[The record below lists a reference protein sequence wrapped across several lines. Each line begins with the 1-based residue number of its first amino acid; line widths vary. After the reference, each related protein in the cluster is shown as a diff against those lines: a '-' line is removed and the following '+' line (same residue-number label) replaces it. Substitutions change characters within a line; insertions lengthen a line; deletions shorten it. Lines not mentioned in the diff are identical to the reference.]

1 MPISQKAAVFKI
13 GFGYD
18 VHRLTR
24 DRPLILGGVP
34 IPHTLGLKGH
44 SDADVL
50 THAVMDAVLGAMG
63 KGDIGQHFPDTEPQY
78 KGISSL
84 VMLETVSRMMSREGL
99 RINNL
104 DATLVAEAPKLA
116 GYLSDMEGHL
126 ARTLKAPVDSVNIKA
141 TTTEGLGFCGRGEGI
156 AAFAAVSLCGH
167 G

>member
-1 MPISQKAAVFKI
+1 MFKI

-18 VHRLTR
+18 VHRLIR
-24 DRPLILGGVP
+24 DRPLVLGGVH
-34 IPHTLGLKGH
+34 IPHTLGLAGH

-63 KGDIGQHFPDTEPQY
+63 RGDIGQHFPDTDPRY

-84 VMLETVSRMMSREGL
+84 TMLDTVSRMMSREGFK
-99 RINNL
+99 INNL

-116 GYLSDMEGHL
+116 GYLRDMEGHL
-126 ARTLKAPVDSVNIKA
+126 ARTLKAPVDLINIKA

-156 AAFAAVSLCGH
+156 AAFAVVSLCGH